1 MTSEVLL
8 LAGRSG
14 VGKSSVAFGCHDA
27 LRAAGVRH
35 CVIDGDMLDMAYPT
49 PWNTYWRNAIW
60 PRCGPITVS

>member
-49 PWNTYWRNAIW
+49 P
-60 PRCGPITVS
+60 